1 MFKSIFTNSFGIM
14 LSRVLGFIRDFLTAS
29 ILGANIYSDI
39 FFIAFKLPNLFRR
52 IFAEGAFTQ
61 VFIPAFAKT
70 THKAL
75 FSANIFLIF
84 LSIILIITLLVN
96 LVPELFTK
104 AIAVG
109 FSEQTI
115 EIASPFVAINFW
127 YLPLIFAMTFLSGML
142 QYKHHFAT
150 SAFSTALLNLSLIF
164 ALLLSQNKTEP
175 EIVYYLSYGVVIG
188 GILQL
193 VVHIIAMQRLGLL
206 KLLLGGF
213 KHLRIKNK
221 FIKKDTKKFRN
232 NFFPAMWG
240 NSTAQV
246 SAFLDTFLASF
257 LVTGSISY
265 LYYANR
271 IFQLPLALFAI
282 ATSIALFPRVA
293 RYIRNKDEKQALAF
307 MKKAFWFLISLLTA
321 SMIGGIILSKEIIWI
336 LFERGAFT
344 AQDTANVTL
353 VLQMYM
359 IGLLPFGLQK
369 LFMLWLYAKEMQM
382 MAAKIATYSLLTYIV
397 LALSLISPMGVGGLA
412 LASSIGG
419 GVSFILTVKAFGTKN
434 FLNIIDSKYSVL
446 FLIGTALFTAVLL
459 FIKEPLADS
468 IISNS

>member
-1 MFKSIFTNSFGIM
+1 MFKAIFTNSFGI
-14 LSRVLGFIRDFLTAS
+14 LFSRILGFIRDFLTAS

-84 LSIILIITLLVN
+84 LSIILLITLLVN
-96 LVPELFTK
+96 LVPQLFTK
-104 AIAVG
+104 MIAVG
-109 FSEQTI
+109 FSAETI
-115 EIASPFVAINFW
+115 EIASPYVAINFW
-127 YLPLIFAMTFLSGML
+127 YLPLVFAMTFLSGIL

-150 SAFSTALLNLSLIF
+150 TAFSTALLNLSLIL
-164 ALLLSQNKTEP
+164 ALLLSKDKSSQ

-193 VVHIIAMQRLGLL
+193 IAHFIALYRLSLF
-206 KLLLGGF
+206 KLFFGGF
-213 KHLRIKNK
+213 THLRQKKEKIA
-221 FIKKDTKKFRN
+221 KDTFAFRK

-293 RYIRNKDEKQALAF
+293 RYIRNKDETQALSF
-307 MKKAFWFLISLLTA
+307 MQKAFWFLSFLLVGSTL
-321 SMIGGIILSKEIIWI
+321 GGIILSHEIIWL
-336 LFERGAFT
+336 LFERGAFN
-344 AQDTANVTL
+344 AQDTANVEV

-359 IGLLPFGLQK
+359 LGLIPFGLQK
-369 LFMLWLYAKEMQM
+369 LFVLWLYAKEMQM
-382 MAAKIATYSLLTYIV
+382 QSAKIATLSLLTYSIF
-397 LALSLISPMGVGGLA
+397 ALMLINPLGVMGLA
-412 LASSIGG
+412 LASTIGG
-419 GVSFILTVKAFGTKN
+419 FVSFFFTLKTFGFHHLLR
-434 FLNIIDSKYSVL
+434 FLKSYNTLYL
-446 FLIGTALFTAVLL
+446 LL
-459 FIKEPLADS
+459 FSVTFTLLLLFVKDTLPV
-468 IISNS
+468 